1 MLPSARAESAVAAKY
16 ILAALSLVFLSMA
29 ASRRTR
35 DGAGAASQARTW
47 MIVGVTFAVV
57 SAWLFIRST

>member
-1 MLPSARAESAVAAKY
+1 MAAKY